1 MSKCLA
7 TITGALAVL
16 AVSVLASYPAQ
27 AGGSSSAPSK
37 YGHSS
42 QVAAVQQVQTNR
54 PARSTD
60 FGITEYSSSAKNPH
74 RAHGYR

>member
-7 TITGALAVL
+7 AITGALAVL

-42 QVAAVQQVQTNR
+42 QVAAVQQVQTR